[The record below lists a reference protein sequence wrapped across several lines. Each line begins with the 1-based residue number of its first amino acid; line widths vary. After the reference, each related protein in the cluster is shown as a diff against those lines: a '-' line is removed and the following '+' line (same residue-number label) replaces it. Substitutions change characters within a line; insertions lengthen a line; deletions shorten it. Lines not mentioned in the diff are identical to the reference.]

1 MHKIFFLR
9 FFSLLLFL
17 LISVTIFS
25 NNEKQ
30 SDSLIISIK
39 DLSSSVK
46 INTLSN
52 AINNSVFQ
60 EPTIALK
67 YLKEYCKIPEVI
79 NDSNRKCYVY
89 TSKGLCYEMM
99 GDFSKALEYDFKAL
113 ELAENINNDD
123 QKVNI
128 LTNIG
133 LVYFNQSHQ
142 YSKSILYFRKS
153 LSYSKKYNN
162 SLEISG
168 SYANIGLAHKL
179 LGNLDSALFYH
190 QLALQT
196 LKSVKK
202 NNADKDRRLALIYS
216 NIGDDYRVLNLL
228 DSSLYYKKESIK
240 ILENNNMTFELTE
253 QYYSLGYTYKV
264 MNDIPK
270 AIKLYKKSLK
280 ISEDLGLKSMQ
291 MKYSI
296 ELSELYASE
305 QKYTL
310 AYKYLYTHA
319 ILADSI
325 NSIETRDKIAQLQA
339 QYDVVLN
346 QKIIEKLELESK
358 VSSFRLRVYLTTFG
372 GILLLTIFVI
382 IFLINKRKRDKELSI
397 QKDLLYQKEKAFA
410 KIEAEKAEVIR
421 EELKLELSF
430 KNKELTTHALNM
442 MQKTKLLQDL
452 TVTIDAFNKTANSE
466 QKNEIRQIKRQIN
479 NYLRTEKDWDLFKIY
494 FEQVN
499 EGFFDKLKLIN
510 PEFSSNDLKLSALI
524 KLNMNIK
531 ESASVLN
538 IAPNSV
544 KSARYRL
551 RKKLGISQ
559 EIDLF
564 EYLQSLN

>member
-1 MHKIFFLR
+1 MHKIFSLR
-9 FFSLLLFL
+9 IFSLLLFL
-17 LISVTIFS
+17 LISIAIFA

-30 SDSLIISIK
+30 SDSLILLIK
-39 DLSSSVK
+39 DSSSIVK

-89 TSKGLCYEMM
+89 TSKGLCFEMM

-113 ELAENINNDD
+113 ELAEDINNDN

-142 YSKSILYFRKS
+142 YSKSIMYFRKS
-153 LSYSKKYNN
+153 LAYSKKHNN

-168 SYANIGLAHKL
+168 SYANIGLAYKL

-240 ILENNNMTFELTE
+240 ILENNNMTYELTE

-270 AIKLYKKSLK
+270 AIELYKKSLK

-291 MKYSI
+291 MKYCI
-296 ELSELYASE
+296 ELSELYASD

-346 QKIIEKLELESK
+346 QKRIEKLELESK
-358 VSSFRLRVYLTTFG
+358 VSKFRLRVYLTTFG

-382 IFLINKRKRDKELSI
+382 IFLINKRKRDRELSI
-397 QKDLLYQKEKAFA
+397 QKDLLYQKEKDIA
-410 KIEAEKAEVIR
+410 KVEAEKAEVIR
-421 EELKLELSF
+421 EELKLELDF

-452 TVTIDAFNKTANSE
+452 TVTIEAFNKTANNE

-479 NYLRTEKDWDLFKIY
+479 NYLRTEKDWELFKIY

-499 EGFFDKLKLIN
+499 EGFFDKLKSIS
-510 PEFSSNDLKLSALI
+510 PDFSSNDLKLSALI

-559 EIDLF
+559 EMDLY